1 MFVFSLFTSNI
12 ARIYN
17 NKLKLPTFCF
27 FLSPPY
33 FIHDAS
39 CAMLDIDC
47 MPLET
52 PMYGNLVKGN
62 RAIFHSSDVKSS
74 HACTEKVPGSTFMG
88 GIVRSITFLQILEM
102 GN

>member
-17 NKLKLPTFCF
+17 NKLKFPTFWVF
-27 FLSPPY
+27 VSTY

-39 CAMLDIDC
+39 CAMLEIDC

-74 HACTEKVPGSTFMG
+74 HA
-88 GIVRSITFLQILEM
+88 
-102 GN
+102 